1 MSKQRHA
8 GRGFL
13 VAILF
18 LLLLLTIA
26 AGPVGFAVL
35 LMAGIPIAILIGFE
49 SMAHSRTKLR

>member
-1 MSKQRHA
+1 MSKQHHA

-49 SMAHSRTKLR
+49 SMAHSRTKVR